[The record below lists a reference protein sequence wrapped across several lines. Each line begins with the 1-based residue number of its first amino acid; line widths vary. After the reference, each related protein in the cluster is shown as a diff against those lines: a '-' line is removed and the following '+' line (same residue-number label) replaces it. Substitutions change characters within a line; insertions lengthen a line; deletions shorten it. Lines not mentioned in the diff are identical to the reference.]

1 MVFFLVSILFFLLV
15 YLLYK
20 RQINIIKSFHYEVAL
35 ITDNLGKKEFK
46 IVVINP
52 KQETAIIAEKLN
64 IIKGGLISKRAYQI
78 FKSSWENK
86 EEALKQF
93 EKLRIHLGIDKYE
106 QDIKVIKN

>member
-52 KQETAIIAEKLN
+52 KKDKPIVAEKLD

-86 EEALKQF
+86 EEAIKEF
-93 EKLRIHLGIDKYE
+93 EKLKIHLGIEKYE
-106 QDIKVIKN
+106 QNIKI